1 MIQGRFKKDTAER
14 SQKINTA
21 SLPDIIFMLLF
32 FFMVTTTMRETT
44 LFVKNTL
51 PPATEIQKLERKSLV
66 SFIYIGAP
74 LQTNVFGT
82 EPRIQLNDT
91 FANLDEIASF
101 VEAERQ
107 ARSEAERPLIIT
119 SMKIDR
125 ETRMGIVTDV
135 KQELRSVNALNI
147 NYSTRRGEVEVRGM

>member
-1 MIQGRFKKDTAER
+1 MIKGRFKKDSAKK
-14 SQKINTA
+14 SQSINTA

-44 LFVKNTL
+44 LFVVNRL

-66 SFIYIGAP
+66 SFIYIGP
-74 LQTNVFGT
+74 PVQSQIFGT

-91 FANLDEIASF
+91 FANLNEIASF

-107 ARSEAERPLIIT
+107 ARSEAERPLMVF

-125 ETRMGIVTDV
+125 ETKMGIVTDA
-135 KQELRSVNALNI
+135 KQELRLVNALNI
-147 NYSTRRGEVEVRGM
+147 NYSTTRGEVN

>member
-1 MIQGRFKKDTAER
+1 MGRFKKESAPK

-44 LFVKNTL
+44 LFVRTHM

-66 SFIYIGAP
+66 SFIYIGPP
-74 LQTNVFGT
+74 LQTQVFGT
-82 EPRIQLNDT
+82 EPRIQLNDA
-91 FANLDEIASF
+91 FASVSEIASF
-101 VEAERQ
+101 ISAERE
-107 ARSEAERPLIIT
+107 ARAEAERPLMTT
-119 SMKIDR
+119 SLKVDR

-135 KQELRSVNALNI
+135 KQELRMVGALKI
-147 NYSTRRGEVEVRGM
+147 NYSTLRGEVTPRR